1 MIAYLIVN
9 VIFCGLL
16 SIMWKSSD
24 WVNTLIK
31 LFLIIMTVWGAFHL
45 FNQLGFIVA
54 APEGMRWF

>member
-9 VIFCGLL
+9 VILLCLL
-16 SIMWKSSD
+16 SLMWKNSD

-31 LFLIIMTVWGAFHL
+31 LFLIIMTVWSGFHL